1 MIEMTIA
8 ERFVDNCKPQT
19 DDFVQVK
26 IAEMSDSLDELL
38 EPTPRQRVFSYNQAL
53 NMIKQFTLLIKDCNY
68 QISPE
73 N

>member
-1 MIEMTIA
+1 MTKT

-19 DDFVQVK
+19 DEFVQTN
-26 IAEMSDSLDELL
+26 ITEMSDSLDELL
-38 EPTPRQRVFSYNQAL
+38 EPTPRQRAFSYHQAL
-53 NMIKQFTLLIKDCNY
+53 DMIKQFTLLIKDCNY